1 MNLNEELIK
10 CKKDLVFSTS
20 KNLMI
25 MSNFSAKQ
33 NANVEGKC
41 EYESGIKY
49 ELEKCANFTDFLLN
63 I

>member
-1 MNLNEELIK
+1 M
-10 CKKDLVFSTS
+10 S

-41 EYESGIKY
+41 EYESGIQD
-49 ELEKCANFTDFLLN
+49 ESEKCASFTDFLLN